1 MASASMDQATL
12 RPEDVVATARI
23 TLTPQ
28 ESKLRNLLLDV
39 ARYIDESKEIKER
52 LELRF
57 AGGWVRDKLLAI
69 PSNDIDTAINS
80 MTGYAFSLK
89 MKEYLDVPEN
99 RLKHGI
105 ENVSNLHKIA
115 ANPEKSKHLETVT
128 TKLLGY
134 DLDFVNLRKETYTV
148 DSRNPQME
156 FGTAREDA
164 LRRDATINALF
175 YNIHTDEVEDFAG
188 GLADLDARLIRTP
201 LEPHQ
206 TFIDD
211 PLRVLRLIR
220 FASRLNFTIDTDSEV
235 SMGDPAILDAL
246 KLKISRER
254 VGVEIE
260 KMLNDNNTRTA
271 FELIDRLGLYTT
283 IFTNPT
289 AEQFPQVDTSNWGNA
304 YNCLDLIKSNESPA
318 SIYKLLVRSD
328 ESESVAW
335 ILAALS
341 PWAPLGSPPRPPGGK
356 LPLPYATFAAR
367 EGIKSNNKTC
377 DVVTGASRHF
387 REIIKL
393 KAAVLAKEPYVY
405 ERDTMGMTIRRWD
418 ANGGQWKLHVVLA
431 ILVESMGTDV
441 TAGYDTFLQ
450 QWQKFL
456 DHIIDMELL
465 EAATCKRIIDGK
477 QLSKELKAKPGVWMA
492 AALDV
497 VMAWQFRNP
506 TETDPR
512 GAIEEKIVTEQVN
525 KGDTINDI
533 DTLVVPLDALPPKY
547 SIRQLNDGLIQ
558 LPEPSQAEKTAK
570 AAIFERCLES
580 RKNLTLED
588 KDPVAIHK
596 LISWLIE
603 TIRPDGACFLDASF
617 DGVNSAEIEKA
628 RAGWRFTSVFALKS
642 IKLLISYGLIPEAN
656 TMSEILLILLA
667 FTQLGDTWNS
677 KPAYEISMDILDQQ
691 SREVLAGTFIVDY
704 VLKGFI
710 RPLFAKSTPRT
721 VTSQG
726 RKAPDETLGNRI
738 AEVASSPDAISK
750 PWKCKDI
757 HAVTV
762 FEWVV
767 TRADEGLITNNWH
780 LFIPPLMTLLD
791 DPTTS
796 VRASGLTILSEFLK
810 KTPTR
815 MLVQTGLSDLLEE
828 ALMPTLS
835 FLPTLTPVAESQLLL
850 RKAYAALL
858 ELGDIR
864 YVSEDSKPERNRFYD
879 RLMREGILNGIHH
892 SGDITIILELLLA
905 EMSEII
911 NRLHIYSIKHAK
923 DILPLLSA
931 VLVDPFAPSNPALLL
946 RGIKTIQT
954 TILNCWPILSEEH
967 HRVQIVKALSI
978 CWINLT
984 EEITNSGSEDVK
996 RGLDQLKQEL
1006 QISAALLCSSTGGTV
1021 GQVTA
1026 LTDVINVY
1034 PDLTNLFKLE

>member
-1 MASASMDQATL
+1 MASASIGQANL

-105 ENVSNLHKIA
+105 ENVSSLHKIA

-206 TFIDD
+206 TFVDD

-220 FASRLNFTIDTDSEV
+220 FASRLNFRIDTDSEL

-254 VGVEIE
+254 VGVELE
-260 KMLNDNNTRTA
+260 KMMNDKNTRTA
-271 FELIDRLGLYTT
+271 FDLIDRLGLYTT

-289 AEQFPQVDTSNWGNA
+289 AERFPQVDTSNWKNA

-328 ESESVAW
+328 ESEAVAW
-335 ILAALS
+335 VLAALS
-341 PWAPLGSPPRPPGGK
+341 PWALLGSPPRPPGGK

-367 EGIKSNNKTC
+367 EGIKSNNKVC

-387 REIIKL
+387 REIIDL
-393 KAAVLAKEPYVY
+393 KAAVLAKESHVY
-405 ERDTMGMTIRRWD
+405 ERDTIGMTIRRWD

-456 DHIIDMELL
+456 DHIIDLDLL

-477 QLSKELKAKPGVWMA
+477 QLSKELKAKPGIWMT
-492 AALDV
+492 AALDL

-512 GAIEEKIVTEQVN
+512 GAIEEV
-525 KGDTINDI
+525 
-533 DTLVVPLDALPPKY
+533 
-547 SIRQLNDGLIQ
+547 
-558 LPEPSQAEKTAK
+558 
-570 AAIFERCLES
+570 
-580 RKNLTLED
+580 
-588 KDPVAIHK
+588 
-596 LISWLIE
+596 
-603 TIRPDGACFLDASF
+603 
-617 DGVNSAEIEKA
+617 
-628 RAGWRFTSVFALKS
+628 
-642 IKLLISYGLIPEAN
+642 
-656 TMSEILLILLA
+656 
-667 FTQLGDTWNS
+667 
-677 KPAYEISMDILDQQ
+677 
-691 SREVLAGTFIVDY
+691 
-704 VLKGFI
+704 
-710 RPLFAKSTPRT
+710 
-721 VTSQG
+721 
-726 RKAPDETLGNRI
+726 
-738 AEVASSPDAISK
+738 
-750 PWKCKDI
+750 
-757 HAVTV
+757 
-762 FEWVV
+762 
-767 TRADEGLITNNWH
+767 
-780 LFIPPLMTLLD
+780 
-791 DPTTS
+791 
-796 VRASGLTILSEFLK
+796 
-810 KTPTR
+810 
-815 MLVQTGLSDLLEE
+815 
-828 ALMPTLS
+828 
-835 FLPTLTPVAESQLLL
+835 L
-850 RKAYAALL
+850 RKKE
-858 ELGDIR
+858 ELKI
-864 YVSEDSKPERNRFYD
+864 P
-879 RLMREGILNGIHH
+879 
-892 SGDITIILELLLA
+892 II
-905 EMSEII
+905 
-911 NRLHIYSIKHAK
+911 
-923 DILPLLSA
+923 
-931 VLVDPFAPSNPALLL
+931 
-946 RGIKTIQT
+946 
-954 TILNCWPILSEEH
+954 
-967 HRVQIVKALSI
+967 
-978 CWINLT
+978 
-984 EEITNSGSEDVK
+984 
-996 RGLDQLKQEL
+996 
-1006 QISAALLCSSTGGTV
+1006 
-1021 GQVTA
+1021 
-1026 LTDVINVY
+1026 
-1034 PDLTNLFKLE
+1034 